1 MIAKVRFSLAC
12 DQGGASGPDDAP
24 GSLAVSENLGLASAT
39 QCNALAKLSRDHQFV
54 VGARERHAR
63 PVIPGRIA
71 VFL

>member
-1 MIAKVRFSLAC
+1 MIAKVRFRWRATKAVPPVRMM
-12 DQGGASGPDDAP
+12 GP